1 MHNRITFQT
10 TEDGTKIEGYKADT
24 NFTSSILEK
33 IDKHAKEF
41 TMPTWASELTFCMFL
56 MDALEDAVPDARI
69 IPLNIS
75 ESSIHE
81 RPAGEYTF
89 LIIEA

>member
-1 MHNRITFQT
+1 MWVRP
-10 TEDGTKIEGYKADT
+10 ERAAARKPRW
-24 NFTSSILEK
+24 L
-33 IDKHAKEF
+33 HA
-41 TMPTWASELTFCMFL
+41 TPTWASELTFCMFL
-56 MDALEDAVPDARI
+56 MDALEDAVPEARV

-81 RPAGEYTF
+81 RPAGAYTF